1 MHVSSGHELIFFF
14 LILTKNKFGD
24 VLRPSRRKVSG
35 QNKNQLSFIKAN
47 TNSITDQ
54 LDTLKSVK
62 QRYEIGG

>member
-1 MHVSSGHELIFFF
+1 MKSGAL
-14 LILTKNKFGD
+14 
-24 VLRPSRRKVSG
+24 RRKVSG

-62 QRYEIGG
+62 QRYEIGRYLPVPT